1 MTLSRQ
7 QNTSRRPI
15 LKTPNQDVPQRSHR
29 QRTPD
34 DYIDLLTPETLATF
48 SDSQLDHVRMLLAS
62 AIPKP
67 APKLIDLRFEIDL
80 LISRFYIVLF
90 VGKDRRK
97 KQRSQLPPLLARISN
112 VAIATL
118 ILIGVNVLIT
128 VCLLMFLYLV
138 KSAFSIDLIQGA
150 HLQDHINQF

>member
-7 QNTSRRPI
+7 QDTSRYPI
-15 LKTPNQDVPQRSHR
+15 LDTLNQDRQKTYR

-34 DYIDLLTPETLATF
+34 DYIELLKPETLASF
-48 SDSQLDHVRMLLAS
+48 SDSQLDHIRMLLAS

-67 APKLIDLRFEIDL
+67 APKLLDLRVEIDL

-97 KQRSQLPPLLARISN
+97 QQRSPLPPLLARISN
-112 VAIATL
+112 VALAIL
-118 ILIGVNVLIT
+118 ILISVNVLFT
-128 VCLLMFLYLV
+128 GCLLMFLYLL
-138 KSAFSIDLIQGA
+138 KSAASIDLIQGA